1 MFEKVGLMHVRSSWG
16 FEVKW
21 WRRATQIYVEYR
33 DGDHVMHFD
42 NTQNATALGYPLFS
56 IMPNYVQHWLPPFAD
71 EEIGGRE
78 KKKIIENMAAALDFM
93 GVSTN
98 VLDSRGNVLAEFN
111 DCGWAWKT
119 EEWQNA

>member
-56 IMPNYVQHWLPPFAD
+56 IMPKLCPTTCNTGYHRLRM
-71 EEIGGRE
+71 RE
-78 KKKIIENMAAALDFM
+78 
-93 GVSTN
+93 
-98 VLDSRGNVLAEFN
+98 
-111 DCGWAWKT
+111 
-119 EEWQNA
+119 